1 MPLKPQ
7 HMKIGEKK
15 NWEKNGREGTEGGS
29 DQNICMYEKS
39 LINKKKN
46 TEHGRSF
53 LLRKIS

>member
-1 MPLKPQ
+1 
-7 HMKIGEKK
+7 MKIGEKK